1 MLPLIGLPL
10 VLLRRRKHKTSLN
23 LILWNSKRI
32 LDVVIL
38 FNVQE
43 IDLTREWTGTPWD
56 LSKMPIKKLEI
67 VVDQKSVTTTVPQHV
82 PERLIVKLATISVQ
96 GSEEIKHMINI
107 KLLKQERST
116 TTATHQIPKMVA
128 ITSQTFFIKRK

>member
-1 MLPLIGLPL
+1 
-10 VLLRRRKHKTSLN
+10 
-23 LILWNSKRI
+23 
-32 LDVVIL
+32 
-38 FNVQE
+38 
-43 IDLTREWTGTPWD
+43 
-56 LSKMPIKKLEI
+56 MPIKKLEI
-67 VVDQKSVTTTVPQHV
+67 VVDQKSVTTIVPQHV